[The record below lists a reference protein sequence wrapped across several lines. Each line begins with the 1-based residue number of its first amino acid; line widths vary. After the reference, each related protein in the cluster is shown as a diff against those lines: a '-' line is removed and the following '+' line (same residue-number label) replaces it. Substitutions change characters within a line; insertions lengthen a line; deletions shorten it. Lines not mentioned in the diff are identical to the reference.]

1 MKNIIT
7 LLFICFFCVVA
18 NSQTTAIDSLA
29 MRVTEGTSKD
39 RIEFIIIPDS
49 TENSDDWFRISSKDG
64 NLVQIEG
71 NNNISLAVGLNH
83 YLKYIA
89 GIHISWNNLTEK
101 LPEILPVPD
110 EPIFMETSLKNRYY
124 LNYCTFS
131 YSMPFWD
138 EDRWMKEI
146 DWMALHG
153 INLVLSMTGIET
165 VWKNLLEKYGYT
177 YEEICEFIPGPSYMA
192 WWQMN
197 NLEGWGGPL
206 HEEWFDTQEKLQ
218 KAIMDRMKELG
229 IHPILPGYSGMV
241 PRNFE
246 QKTGIKI
253 KDTGKW
259 CGFPRPGFLSPED
272 SIFNVVAD
280 DYYRELENL
289 YGLSEYYSMDPFHEG
304 GDIRNIDLNKAGLG
318 IYEAMKRANG
328 DARWVIQSWQ
338 ANPRQE
344 MIDSIPPGELLILD
358 LYSEK
363 IPKWEKIGGY
373 GDYQWLYCMLL
384 NFGGNIGMHGRFDSL
399 IDGFNRA
406 RNGEYSESLIGIGA
420 TPEGIENNPLM
431 YELLFELPWRKE
443 KIEKNEWLENYLT
456 ARYRQEPD
464 SSVKEAWNILLNT
477 VYNAPVDYPG
487 EGTVESIICARPSWF
502 PRSASTW
509 GNSTLFYAPDST
521 AKAQKLMESIYEK
534 YSPSSYN
541 FIYDFIDITRQ
552 ANADHANE
560 LINKMSKLYQE
571 GKKDSVEKL
580 SHDFLNLIL
589 KQDSILSTVTSMRSD
604 DWIDSAGK
612 LGGANK
618 EAEEL
623 YRKNAAMLITVWGDS
638 IAANKGGLHDYSHR
652 EWSGIIRELYYPRWK
667 SFFDHEL
674 NGGDQPDYYR
684 MEMDWIKSKI
694 IPEVTQQ

>member
-7 LLFICFFCVVA
+7 LLFICFFCSVA

-64 NLVQIEG
+64 NRVQIEG

-246 QKTGIKI
+246 QKTGINI

-318 IYEAMKRANG
+318 IYDSMKRANG

-373 GDYQWLYCMLL
+373 GDHQWLYCMLL

-406 RNGEYSESLIGIGA
+406 RNGEYSESLVGIGA

-431 YELLFELPWRKE
+431 YELLFELPWRKK
-443 KIEKNEWLENYLT
+443 KIEKNEWLENYLA
-456 ARYRQEPD
+456 ARYGQEPD

-521 AKAQKLMESIYEK
+521 AKAQKLMESVYEK
-534 YSPSSYN
+534 YSPSSSN

-571 GKKDSVEKL
+571 GQKDSVEKL

-589 KQDSILSTVTSMRSD
+589 KQDSILSTVNSMRSD

-612 LGGANK
+612 LGGENK

-667 SFFDHEL
+667 AFFDHEL
-674 NGGDQPDYYR
+674 NGSDQPDYYQ

-694 IPEVTQQ
+694 KPEDIQQ